1 MLLRTRITL
10 IVALAFIALM
20 VGLWGATLLRDRVAE
35 NRENQVAIA
44 GQTVL
49 WREIVAFQT
58 SNLSRILERVDSSA
72 AFRIAL
78 GFADHPGIAAAL
90 KETGVDIADPETAF
104 EVVGADH
111 ELIFSSGGSKR
122 NRSILDAGSL
132 DQALKSKAITG
143 LRQVGASRIV
153 VLSTRTVL
161 LPNKGPA
168 VLVLGRDASIGM
180 DRFARGIGASTTLVT
195 VRGRVV
201 ASTDI
206 RLWERAKLDIAPR
219 QAMAD
224 RAEIQGH
231 SYNVISIPMEDVGG
245 GTIGALVSLIDTTE
259 TLKETGFIRHAAIA
273 GAVAVLLLGVIGLNL
288 FLWYSF
294 RPLEEAID
302 VLQALARGD
311 TSVTVEHTGS
321 DEIGRIASA
330 VLALRANVQALAE
343 ARRQRERV
351 RRRQGAVI
359 SSELKSLADSIDPT
373 DREEVLS
380 LLADNSRQEKDDELK
395 RVARVLHDL
404 SRRIV
409 EQHTRLS
416 SMVVELREALITK
429 TKLAGLQQELEIAR
443 QVQLAIL
450 PKEFPADARVAVH
463 GQMTPAREVGGDF
476 YDYFM
481 IDDRTLGF
489 VVADVSG
496 KGVPAALFMAISR
509 TLLRSTALFE
519 RSPAGCIRRLNDLLA
534 VENDQVLFVTVLYG
548 VLDLNTGRVTYV
560 NAGHNLPY
568 QVHGNGAVASV
579 PSTGGMAVA
588 VLEGFVYTERTFQ
601 LEPGDTLFLYTDG
614 VTEAFDVD
622 ENPYGEK
629 RLETLLAS
637 GASEWSVH
645 ELSERVLASVHV
657 FERGAPQADDITCL
671 TLRYFGGKGA
681 SHGA

>member
-10 IVALAFIALM
+10 IVALAFITLM
-20 VGLWGATLLRDRVAE
+20 LGLWGAALLRDRVAE

-58 SNLSRILERVDSSA
+58 SNLSRILERVDSSS

-90 KETGVDIADPETAF
+90 KEAGVDIADPETAF

-111 ELIFSSGGSKR
+111 ELIFGSGGSKR

-132 DQALKSKAITG
+132 DQALKGKVVTG

-161 LPNKGPA
+161 LSNKGPA

-231 SYNVISIPMEDVGG
+231 SYNVISVPVEDVGG

-259 TLKETGFIRHAAIA
+259 TLKETGFIRHASIA
-273 GAVAVLLLGVIGLNL
+273 GAVAVLLLGVIGLNV

-359 SSELKSLADSIDPT
+359 SSELKALADSIDPT

-380 LLADNSRQEKDDELK
+380 LLADNSRLEKDDELK

-404 SRRIV
+404 SHSI
-409 EQHTRLS
+409 
-416 SMVVELREALITK
+416 
-429 TKLAGLQQELEIAR
+429 
-443 QVQLAIL
+443 
-450 PKEFPADARVAVH
+450 
-463 GQMTPAREVGGDF
+463 
-476 YDYFM
+476 
-481 IDDRTLGF
+481 IDWQNNTL
-489 VVADVSG
+489 
-496 KGVPAALFMAISR
+496 KYR
-509 TLLRSTALFE
+509 
-519 RSPAGCIRRLNDLLA
+519 
-534 VENDQVLFVTVLYG
+534 
-548 VLDLNTGRVTYV
+548 
-560 NAGHNLPY
+560 H
-568 QVHGNGAVASV
+568 
-579 PSTGGMAVA
+579 
-588 VLEGFVYTERTFQ
+588 
-601 LEPGDTLFLYTDG
+601 
-614 VTEAFDVD
+614 
-622 ENPYGEK
+622 
-629 RLETLLAS
+629 
-637 GASEWSVH
+637 
-645 ELSERVLASVHV
+645 
-657 FERGAPQADDITCL
+657 
-671 TLRYFGGKGA
+671 
-681 SHGA
+681 